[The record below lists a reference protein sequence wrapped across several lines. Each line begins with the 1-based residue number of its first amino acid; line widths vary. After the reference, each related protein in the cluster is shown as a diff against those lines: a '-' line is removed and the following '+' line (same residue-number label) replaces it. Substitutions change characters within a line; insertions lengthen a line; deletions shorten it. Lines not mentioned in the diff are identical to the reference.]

1 MRHSTIFNSA
11 VIATAAAIVWS
22 AALSGQC
29 RAASR
34 GPTEDYMRAPMPPHF
49 KVEMTELDGPVFAD
63 SRGHTLYK
71 WPFRLLRVGSTG
83 DPKEKSNC
91 IAVKSTVNA
100 GYMSPYPGGF
110 ELPDLDSRPSCE
122 QAWPPVI
129 APADAKPIGKWTV
142 ITRQDGRKQWVYDG
156 AALYTS
162 SLDQEPGDVL
172 GGDTFEHDDDDPAV
186 RIPIQPSPDVAPGFT
201 VSTTRVGRLLQT
213 ARKFSVYTSD
223 KDKPDHSN
231 CDSACAQ
238 TWIPLLA
245 PQSAHPHGDWTI
257 FERAPGVR
265 QWAFRKKPLYTY
277 TLDSHARS
285 FEGSDVPGWRN
296 VFTQLAPP
304 PPAEFNIRD
313 TTAGQVLADSHGK
326 TIYTYFCGDDSV
338 DQLGCDHP
346 NETQAYRRA
355 MCGGGNTQT
364 CLRTFPYVP
373 APKGARSHSRSWTV
387 IDIDPQTGRLATPRQ
402 PGALRVWAFRDRP
415 VYTYA
420 GDDQPGDT
428 YADGIGEFRGE
439 REGFKA
445 FWVRDDFNGRA
456 G

>member
-1 MRHSTIFNSA
+1 
-11 VIATAAAIVWS
+11 
-22 AALSGQC
+22 
-29 RAASR
+29 
-34 GPTEDYMRAPMPPHF
+34 
-49 KVEMTELDGPVFAD
+49 
-63 SRGHTLYK
+63 
-71 WPFRLLRVGSTG
+71 
-83 DPKEKSNC
+83 
-91 IAVKSTVNA
+91 
-100 GYMSPYPGGF
+100 
-110 ELPDLDSRPSCE
+110 
-122 QAWPPVI
+122 
-129 APADAKPIGKWTV
+129 
-142 ITRQDGRKQWVYDG
+142 
-156 AALYTS
+156 
-162 SLDQEPGDVL
+162 
-172 GGDTFEHDDDDPAV
+172 
-186 RIPIQPSPDVAPGFT
+186 
-201 VSTTRVGRLLQT
+201 
-213 ARKFSVYTSD
+213 
-223 KDKPDHSN
+223 
-231 CDSACAQ
+231 
-238 TWIPLLA
+238 
-245 PQSAHPHGDWTI
+245 
-257 FERAPGVR
+257 
-265 QWAFRKKPLYTY
+265 LYTY

-387 IDIDPQTGRLATPRQ
+387 IDIDPQTGRLAAPGQ

-420 GDDQPGDT
+420 GDDHPGDT